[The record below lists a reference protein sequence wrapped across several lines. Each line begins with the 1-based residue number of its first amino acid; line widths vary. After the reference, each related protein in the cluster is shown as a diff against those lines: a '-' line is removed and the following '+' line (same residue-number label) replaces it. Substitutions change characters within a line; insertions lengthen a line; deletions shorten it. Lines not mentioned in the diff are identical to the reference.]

1 MLPSLKQKKTMV
13 RVYYKTYPN
22 NGKGHSMFNSVRE
35 LEARFSGILPSMNG

>member
-35 LEARFSGILPSMNG
+35 LETRFSGTLPSMNG